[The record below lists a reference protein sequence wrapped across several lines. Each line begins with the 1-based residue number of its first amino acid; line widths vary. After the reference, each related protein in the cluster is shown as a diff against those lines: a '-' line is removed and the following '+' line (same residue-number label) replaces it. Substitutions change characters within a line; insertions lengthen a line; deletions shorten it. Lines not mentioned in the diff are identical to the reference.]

1 MILASQK
8 AESGVL
14 GEEREAIRSDQVQG
28 LKYLKKLLPLLQE
41 LHDVGCARDKAG
53 NRKLHYDQYC
63 LLVLLFLFSPAMRSL
78 RALQQASEL
87 KKVQRK
93 LGIGRTSLGSLSE
106 ATDVFDP
113 ERLTGII
120 CALGSQ
126 LPATR
131 QISRGHVAQVLTAVD
146 GTIVRT
152 LSSLAQAAYLRDKHG
167 NWHSGWRF
175 HTHFEIDR
183 GVPVRMDLT
192 SAHNVGKNEEKSQ
205 LRQRLEKDRCYVTD
219 RWYGEF
225 QLWNEIVAIGSSY
238 VCRIRDNT
246 NLDHVVEERSVSTG
260 ARKAGVLRDLI
271 VKLGKSKNR
280 HERPD
285 HPVRVILIPTTP
297 HKRTGRASRKGGGT
311 AGPASDGVLR
321 IATNL
326 LDVPAEVIAD
336 IYQHRWLIELFFRF
350 FKHLLGCR
358 HLLSMDAVGIQI
370 QAYCAI
376 IACLLIHLW
385 TGGKPTLRTFE
396 MICFYL
402 QGWATLKE
410 VQTHLAKLKIST

>member
-1 MILASQK
+1 
-8 AESGVL
+8 VV
-14 GEEREAIRSDQVQG
+14 EEQEGIRSEQVQG
-28 LKYLKKLLPLLQE
+28 LKYLQLLLPLLDE
-41 LHDVGCARDKAG
+41 LHAVGCARDKAG

-63 LLVLLFLFSPAMRSL
+63 LLVLLFLFNPVVRSL

-93 LGIGRTSLGSLSE
+93 LGVARTSLGSLSE
-106 ATDVFDP
+106 ATEVFDP

-120 CALGSQ
+120 GQLLSR
-126 LPATR
+126 LPAAR
-131 QISRGHVAQVLTAVD
+131 QVGRGHVSQVLTAVD

-152 LSSLAQAAYLRDKHG
+152 LGSLAQAAYMRDKQG
-167 NWHSGWRF
+167 KTHSAWRF

-183 GVPVRMDLT
+183 SVPVRMEVT
-192 SAHNVGKNEEKSQ
+192 PGRNVGKNEEKNQ
-205 LRQRLEKDRCYVTD
+205 LGRRLESDRCYVMD

-225 QLWNEIVAIGSSY
+225 QLWNQIIAAGSSY
-238 VCRIRDNT
+238 VCRIRDNS
-246 NLDHVVEERSVSTG
+246 NLRRVVEERPVT
-260 ARKAGVLRDLI
+260 AAANQAGVLRDI
-271 VKLGKSKNR
+271 VVHLGRKEKGR
-280 HERPD
+280 ERPD
-285 HPVRVILIPTTP
+285 HPVRVVLVRTTP
-297 HKRTGRASRKGGGT
+297 HKRTGRPKGGT
-311 AGPASDGVLR
+311 AGPASDGILR

-350 FKHLLGCR
+350 FKHMLGCR
-358 HLLSMDAVGIQI
+358 HLLSTDIVGIQI

-396 MICFYL
+396 MLCLYL
-402 QGWATLKE
+402 QGWASFKE
-410 VQTHLAKLKIST
+410 VTAHLAKLKPSA

>member
-1 MILASQK
+1 M
-8 AESGVL
+8 AEEQEVL
-14 GEEREAIRSDQVQG
+14 ETRPLQG
-28 LKYLKKLLPLLQE
+28 LKYLKSLLPLLQG

-53 NRKLHYDQYC
+53 NRRLHYDQYC
-63 LLVLLFLFSPAMRSL
+63 LLVLLFLFNPAMRSL

-93 LGIGRTSLGSLSE
+93 LGVGRTSLGSLSE

-120 CALGSQ
+120 GQ
-126 LPATR
+126 LLSRLPPRR
-131 QISRGHVAQVLTAVD
+131 QIGQGHVSQVLTAVD
-146 GTIVRT
+146 GTIVQT
-152 LSSLAQAAYLRDKHG
+152 LSSLAQAAYMRDKQG
-167 NWHSGWRF
+167 NSHSAWRF

-192 SAHNVGKNEEKSQ
+192 TAHNVGKNEEKNQ

-219 RWYGEF
+219 RWYGNF
-225 QLWNEIVAIGSSY
+225 QLWNDIVAAGSSY
-238 VCRIRDNT
+238 VCRMRDNS
-246 NLDHVVEERSVSTG
+246 NLDRVLEERPVS
-260 ARKAGVLRDLI
+260 AVAKQAGILRDFT
-271 VKLGKSKNR
+271 VKLGKSKKR
-280 HERPD
+280 SERPD
-285 HPVRVILIPTTP
+285 HPVRVILIQITP
-297 HKRTGRASRKGGGT
+297 HKRTGRKGGGT
-311 AGPASDGVLR
+311 AGPASDGILR

-336 IYQHRWLIELFFRF
+336 IFQHRWLIELFFRF

-410 VQTHLAKLKIST
+410 VQAHLAKLKISA

>member
-1 MILASQK
+1 V
-8 AESGVL
+8 AEVL
-14 GEEREAIRSDQVQG
+14 EVLEPRQLQG
-28 LKYLKKLLPLLQE
+28 LKYLKLLLPLLQE

-63 LLVLLFLFSPAMRSL
+63 LLVLLSLFNPAMRSL
-78 RALQQASEL
+78 RALQQASKL

-93 LGIGRTSLGSLSE
+93 LGVGRTSLGSLSE

-120 CALGSQ
+120 GQLLAQ
-126 LPATR
+126 LPKTR
-131 QISRGHVAQVLTAVD
+131 EIGRGHVSQVLTAVD

-152 LSSLAQAAYLRDKHG
+152 LSSLTQAAYLRDKHG

-183 GVPVRMDLT
+183 GAPVRMDLT
-192 SAHNVGKNEEKSQ
+192 SAHNVGKNEEKNQ
-205 LRQRLEKDRCYVTD
+205 LRQRLQSDRCYVTD
-219 RWYGEF
+219 RWYGNF
-225 QLWNEIVAIGSSY
+225 QLWNDIVAAGSSY
-238 VCRIRDNT
+238 VCRIRDNS
-246 NLDHVVEERSVSTG
+246 NLHQVVEEQAVTE
-260 ARKAGVLRDLI
+260 AAKQANVLRDFT
-271 VKLGKSKNR
+271 VKLGKSKK
-280 HERPD
+280 HSDRPD
-285 HPVRVILIPTTP
+285 HPVRVILVQTTP

-311 AGPASDGVLR
+311 AGPASDGILR

-336 IYQHRWLIELFFRF
+336 IYKHRWLIELFFRF

-402 QGWATLKE
+402 QGWASLKE
-410 VQTHLAKLKIST
+410 VQAHLAKLKTSA

>member
-1 MILASQK
+1 VQQ
-8 AESGVL
+8 EPGTVR
-14 GEEREAIRSDQVQG
+14 GGAIGG
-28 LKYLKKLLPLLQE
+28 LKYLKKLLPLLHE

-63 LLVLLFLFSPAMRSL
+63 LLLLLYFFNPAMRSL

-93 LGIGRTSLGSLSE
+93 LGVGRTSLGSLSE

-113 ERLTGII
+113 QRLTGII
-120 CALGSQ
+120 GHLLSQ

-131 QISRGHVAQVLTAVD
+131 QISRGHVSQVLTAVD

-167 NWHSGWRF
+167 NSHCGWRF

-192 SAHNVGKNEEKSQ
+192 TAHNVGKNEEKNQ
-205 LRQRLEKDRCYVTD
+205 LRQRLEKDHCYVTD

-225 QLWNEIVAIGSSY
+225 QLWNDVVAAGSSY

-246 NLDHVVEERSVSTG
+246 NFDHVVEERPVST
-260 ARKAGVLRDLI
+260 AAQQAGVLRDFL
-271 VKLGKSKNR
+271 VELGKSKKQS
-280 HERPD
+280 ERPN
-285 HPVRVILIPTTP
+285 HPVRVVLVQTTP

-311 AGPASDGVLR
+311 AGPASDGILR

-336 IYQHRWLIELFFRF
+336 IYKHRWLIELFFRF

-358 HLLSMDAVGIQI
+358 HLLSMDVVGIQI

-410 VQTHLAKLKIST
+410 VQTHLAKLKMSA